1 MVFPLI
7 AAGLSL
13 LPKVP
18 SIWGSIAG
26 LFGKKVPS
34 SIQEAGKLAG
44 EVMNAFKKDEVP
56 PEIAAKLEE
65 IMNEHK
71 EEMAKIALEEHRL
84 EFENAAGMQNLEI
97 ESYKSEDEYV
107 RRTRPKILRELFSA
121 CVVYAISAPILIVVG
136 SIAGIEAT
144 VMMACIGVIKW
155 IGGWLFGTFAT
166 AYLGYSG
173 ARSLDKRNPALKNG
187 NNLLGKIVK
196 TVL

>member
-1 MVFPLI
+1 
-7 AAGLSL
+7 
-13 LPKVP
+13 
-18 SIWGSIAG
+18 

-34 SIQEAGKLAG
+34 GIAEAGKLAG

-107 RRTRPKILRELFSA
+107 RRTRPKILRDLFSA
-121 CVVYAISAPILIVVG
+121 CVVYAVFAPTLIVVG

-144 VMMACIGVIKW
+144 IMLACIGVVKW
-155 IGGWLFGTFAT
+155 IGGWLFGTFGT

-173 ARSLDKRNPALKNG
+173 ARSLDKRNPSLKNG
-187 NNLLGKIVK
+187 NDLLGKIVK

>member
-34 SIQEAGKLAG
+34 GIEEAGKLAG

-107 RRTRPKILRELFSA
+107 RRTRPKILRDLFSA
-121 CVVYAISAPILIVVG
+121 CVVYAVFAPTLIIVG
-136 SIAGIEAT
+136 SIAGIEAA
-144 VMMACIGVIKW
+144 VMLACIGVIKW